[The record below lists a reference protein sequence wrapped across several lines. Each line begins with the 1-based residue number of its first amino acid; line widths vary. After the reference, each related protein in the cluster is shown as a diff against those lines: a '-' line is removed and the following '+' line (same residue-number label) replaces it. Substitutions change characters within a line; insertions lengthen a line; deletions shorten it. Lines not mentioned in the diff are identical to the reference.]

1 MLSRFPLLLTFL
13 AQLVFPLAGQTP
25 SNADSVAAVASE
37 LRELWQQRNQALLK
51 RDRVALERVYAE
63 EFLFVRGIARVAANR
78 SETIQEAMR
87 NPTPAEV
94 VLPDFGQI
102 MLFGDVAILRDPI
115 PARDSIPARFST
127 VIFVKRGGR
136 WQFLQTQ
143 STIIEPS
150 KQ

>member
-51 RDRVALERVYAE
+51 RDWVALERVYAE
-63 EFLFVRGIARVAANR
+63 EFLFVRAVARVVANR
-78 SETIQEAMR
+78 TETIQEAMS
-87 NPTPAEV
+87 NPAPAEV
-94 VLPDFGQI
+94 LLPDFGQI
-102 MLFGDVAILRDPI
+102 MLFGDVAVLRYPL
-115 PARDSIPARFST
+115 PERFST
-127 VIFVKRGGR
+127 FIFVKRGGR

-143 STIIEPS
+143 STTITQAS